1 MNNKTLSINAGV
13 SIDNAIACIKR
24 GHYDLAIKFLD
35 NAKELISFP
44 FDEET
49 EGVLNNFANADEQ
62 GLEFEMDVDRV
73 RQFGH
78 EREQFQL

>member
-24 GHYDLAIKFLD
+24 GDHDLAIKFLD

-44 FDEET
+44 FDEDT
-49 EGVLNNFANADEQ
+49 EAVLHNHAGSVEEQ
-62 GLEFEMDVDRV
+62 
-73 RQFGH
+73 
-78 EREQFQL
+78 

>member
-24 GHYDLAIKFLD
+24 GDSELAIKFLD
-35 NAKELISFP
+35 NAKELISYP
-44 FDEET
+44 FDEAT

-62 GLEFEMDVDRV
+62 GLEFELDVDKV
-73 RQFGH
+73 REFAH
-78 EREQFQL
+78 ERDQFQL